1 MKQDSPINRH
11 SQEACR
17 SLGRDTAPGFFLL
30 GRRLMVRAG
39 AAMASA
45 PPALSEMRGVLAVK
59 ALLWISP
66 KNHPDYARGPRAVG
80 RERVS
85 LEVHF

>member
-1 MKQDSPINRH
+1 MAHGSGGHGN
-11 SQEACR
+11 
-17 SLGRDTAPGFFLL
+17 GFCP
-30 GRRLMVRAG
+30 AG
-39 AAMASA
+39 AERNA
-45 PPALSEMRGVLAVK
+45 GVLAVK

>member
-1 MKQDSPINRH
+1 
-11 SQEACR
+11 
-17 SLGRDTAPGFFLL
+17 
-30 GRRLMVRAG
+30 MVRAG